1 MMALHPCATERCR
14 YNATGIFRFCKSC
27 RHKLKEQGL
36 CGQCAE
42 RPPFKQRWYCESC
55 SEELFWYY
63 EGQREA
69 WDRRCEEW
77 REWRRS
83 ELAKGRRDKLY

>member
-1 MMALHPCATERCR
+1 MALHPCNTKGCRC
-14 YNATGIFRFCKSC
+14 NATGIFRFCKSC
-27 RHKLKEQGL
+27 RHKLKDRGL

-42 RPPFKQRWYCESC
+42 RPPFKQRMYCEPC
-55 SEELFWYY
+55 GEELFWYY
-63 EGQREA
+63 EDQREA
-69 WDRRCEEW
+69 WERQRKEW